1 MARQCLILLVLLF
14 TPTAFLPQRYGKPYT
29 LAQNPQLL
37 LQIRVQKTR
46 LYFRTSDLRK
56 MQRSVVTITDPT
68 TNTSH
73 VYEGVALEQ
82 LVASAGLASDGG
94 GIEIEF
100 GSHQRLI
107 ISGGDLDPQTKL
119 IVIDTVD
126 GKLLSGHAPYYVI
139 EKCRGKPVQTITD
152 VQCIT
157 LKSS

>member
-14 TPTAFLPQRYGKPYT
+14 TPTALLPQRYGKPYT

-73 VYEGVALEQ
+73 VYEGVALEL
-82 LVASAGLASDGG
+82 LVPSADLVSEGG
-94 GIEIEF
+94 NIRIDF
-100 GSHQRLI
+100 GSHQTLTV
-107 ISGGDLDPQTKL
+107 SGIDLDTAAKL
-119 IVIDTVD
+119 VVIDTVD
-126 GKLLSGHAPYYVI
+126 GKPLSGHVPFYFLA
-139 EKCRGKPVQTITD
+139 KSRDKPIID
-152 VQCIT
+152 VECIT
-157 LKSS
+157 VKLPR